1 MYLTKQG
8 RYFYAV
14 LEVPKDVRRTIGKTS
29 FRKTLKTT
37 DRWQAEQRARQYI
50 EEWKEAIRVARLSPE
65 EQLEHQTELLRQDWK
80 ELEKLK
86 ETAQTEAEFEEVNN
100 FAHVLQEVTVDKILK
115 KYKVQHSEQLTGET
129 LKGANAFFD
138 VVTGKTIRFSQ
149 YIEEHLQEL
158 KVELKTKDAKRQ
170 QILRFA
176 DRVKLTKNVNRDTV
190 RDYIRFLS
198 KEQELSNKT
207 IKRDLTN
214 LSVYWE
220 YLRDDQRIVPR
231 ELANPF
237 RNQKLPTENRKEA
250 AKEMRLAFSL
260 EDIRK
265 LYEVLSVRVDQAAEA
280 DEDLLDVF
288 LIAVYTG
295 ARREEIGGLRLKNF
309 SKAGTIRI
317 ENAKTEAGNR
327 EVPIHPQLE
336 AIIQRRI
343 CSLDDSDN
351 VNDSFIFPN
360 LSTAKYGKRTDA
372 LGKRFGRI
380 KASLGYDKRYVFHS
394 IRKTVTTLMEQAGV
408 AEGVA
413 ADILGHD
420 KPSIT
425 YGLYSGGTSIEQK
438 YDAITTLSYGLT

>member
-14 LEVPKDVRRTIGKTS
+14 LEVPKDVRWTIGKTS

-50 EEWKEAIRVARLSPE
+50 EEWKEEIRIARLSP
-65 EQLEHQTELLRQDWK
+65 Q
-80 ELEKLK
+80 EKLAHEDILTRQGFNEIK
-86 ETAQTEAEFEEVNN
+86 QRLEVAETEAEFLELSVLES
-100 FAHVLQEVTVDKILK
+100 FLQEQALESVLKDYDVQDASQLLQKEFEASQEKYASISGQKI
-115 KYKVQHSEQLTGET
+115 KVADCL
-129 LKGANAFFD
+129 
-138 VVTGKTIRFSQ
+138 
-149 YIEEHLQEL
+149 EEHLQEL

-250 AKEMRLAFSL
+250 VKEMRLAFSL
-260 EDIRK
+260 EDIQK
-265 LYEVLSVRVDQAAEA
+265 LYQVLRVKADKGDEA
-280 DEDLLDVF
+280 DEDLLYVF
-288 LIAVYTG
+288 LIAIYTG

-343 CSLDDSDN
+343 SSLDDSDSLS
-351 VNDSFIFPN
+351 DSFLFPN

-425 YGLYSGGTSIEQK
+425 YGLYSGGTSMEQK
-438 YDAITTLSYGLT
+438 HKAIKALDYDLT